1 MVKLYDIV
9 KYPISS
15 GSTPKARD
23 EAYYTNSE
31 TGIPFVRAT
40 DIENNRINETDY
52 IYIKHE
58 VHNTVLKKT
67 KLLKN
72 DILFSIA
79 GTEGRCGIFEHN
91 YQANINQACAIIR
104 IDEKIIKRDYFCLF
118 FNSRIGKLYIEKFAR
133 QGVQT
138 NLNLDEVNSL
148 EIPIIPFAKQQE
160 LSQQIQDSFKLRK
173 ESEKLIELAKQAVE
187 TAIEKNEES
196 AMELIRSNVD
206 I

>member
-79 GTEGRCGIFEHN
+79 FIT
-91 YQANINQACAIIR
+91 
-104 IDEKIIKRDYFCLF
+104 
-118 FNSRIGKLYIEKFAR
+118 
-133 QGVQT
+133 V
-138 NLNLDEVNSL
+138 
-148 EIPIIPFAKQQE
+148 
-160 LSQQIQDSFKLRK
+160 
-173 ESEKLIELAKQAVE
+173 
-187 TAIEKNEES
+187 
-196 AMELIRSNVD
+196 RST
-206 I
+206 